1 MRPKLVIFA
10 QMTKKNIVFPLFIR
24 NQFIMKK
31 LIFLLLSLTVVLMIS
46 CQQQKFNYPVTAKVD
61 QVDDYF
67 GTKVADPYRWL
78 EDDTSAQTAEWVKAQ
93 NEVTFGYLGQIPY
106 RQKIQER
113 LTKIWDYPKV
123 SAPYKEGGRYYYSR
137 NDGLQNQFV
146 QYSKETLDGEERMVL
161 DPNTFSEDGTVSLS
175 AFSPSE
181 DGKYIGYG
189 TSTGGSDWNEFFV
202 MDANTLQKLDD
213 HLKWIKFSGMAWYGD
228 GFFYSR
234 FPEPVKGDEL
244 SGKNDNNKVY
254 YHKIGDRQE
263 NDRLIHEDPAN
274 PNWGYYAGITDDKE
288 ILILITTESTKGNKL
303 AFCKAADAGK
313 GFTPIVDDFDHDFSP
328 VQHINGTLYVMTDY
342 NAPKYQLLAI
352 DLKNP
357 AKENWKTILPE
368 KNEVL
373 TSTTIVGNKIIANY
387 MKDAHDLVQIFNLE
401 GNYLY
406 DLDMPVI
413 GSISGF
419 AGKAEDTETFYTV
432 TSFTTPAT
440 IYKYDVVNNKS
451 EEYNRSAIDFDPS
464 LFEVNQVFYTSKDGT
479 KVPMFIVHKKG
490 ITLDGSNPALL
501 YGYGGFNVSLTPTFS
516 MSRLILLENGFVY
529 ALANIRGGGE
539 YGEEWHEA
547 GTKMQKQN
555 VFDDFIAAAEYLIDN
570 KYTSPK
576 KLAVMGGSNG
586 GLLVGAVIN
595 QRPELFGAA
604 IPQVGVM
611 DMLRYHKFTIGK
623 YWAVDY
629 GTSEDSKEMF
639 DYLYK
644 YSPLHSI
651 RKDVEYPA
659 TLVMT
664 ADHDDRVVPAHS
676 FKYIATLQEAYQGKN
691 PVMIRI
697 QTKAGHGGGMPTA
710 MIIEEYSDMWAFL
723 MKNLGVTPNY

>member
-1 MRPKLVIFA
+1 MNKL
-10 QMTKKNIVFPLFIR
+10 
-24 NQFIMKK
+24 
-31 LIFLLLSLTVVLMIS
+31 LIIALSLTTIFMIS

-93 NEVTFGYLGQIPY
+93 NAVTFGYLEQIPY
-106 RQKIQER
+106 RQKIQDR
-113 LTKIWDYPKV
+113 LTEIWDYPKV

-137 NDGLQNQFV
+137 NTGIQNQFV
-146 QYSKETLDGEERMVL
+146 QFSQEALSGEERMVL
-161 DPNTFSEDGTVSLS
+161 DPNTFSEDGTISLS
-175 AFSPSE
+175 NFTPSE

-189 TSTGGSDWNEFFV
+189 ISKAGSDWSEFFV
-202 MDANTLQKLDD
+202 MNAGDVQKLED
-213 HLKWIKFSGMAWYGD
+213 HLMWIKFSGMSWYGD

-234 FPEPVKGDEL
+234 YPEPAKGEEL
-244 SGKNDNNKVY
+244 SGTNENSKVY
-254 YHKIGDRQE
+254 YHKIGDKQE
-263 NDRLIHEDPAN
+263 NDQLIYEDPAN
-274 PNWGYYAGITDDKE
+274 PSWGFSAFASDDKE
-288 ILILITTESTKGNKL
+288 ILVLATNESTKGNQL
-303 AFCKAADAGK
+303 AFRKAADSGK
-313 GFTPIVDDFDHDFSP
+313 PFTTLVDNFEHDYY
-328 VQHINGTLYVMTDY
+328 VIQHINGILYVMTDAD
-342 NAPKYQLLAI
+342 APKYKLIAI

-357 AKENWKTILPE
+357 ARENWKDVIPE
-368 KNEVL
+368 KEEVL
-373 TSTTIVGNKIIANY
+373 TSISMVGQKIIANY
-387 MKDAHDLVQIFNLE
+387 MKDAHNVIQILDLQ

-406 DLDMPVI
+406 DLDMPILGTI
-413 GSISGF
+413 GGFSG
-419 AGKAEDTETFYTV
+419 KINDQETFYTV
-432 TSFTTPAT
+432 TSFTTPAI
-440 IYKYDVVNNKS
+440 IYKYDIANNKS
-451 EEYNRSAIDFDPS
+451 QEYNRSAIDFDPS
-464 LFEVNQVFYTSKDGT
+464 LYEVKQVFYASKDGT
-479 KVPMFIVHKKG
+479 KVPMFLVHKKG
-490 ITLDGSNPALL
+490 LNLGGTNPTLL

-539 YGEEWHEA
+539 YGEDWHEA

-555 VFDDFIAAAEYLIDN
+555 VFDDFIAAAEYLVDN
-570 KYTSPK
+570 KYTSPE

-586 GLLVGAVIN
+586 GLLIGAVVN
-595 QRPELFGAA
+595 QRPELFSVA

-623 YWAVDY
+623 YWATDF

-644 YSPLHSI
+644 YSPIHAI
-651 RKDVEYPA
+651 RKDVEYPT

-676 FKYIATLQEAYQGKN
+676 FKYIATLQENYQGKN

-710 MIIEEYSDMWAFL
+710 MIIEEYADMWAF
-723 MKNLGVTPNY
+723 MMQNLGVTPKY

>member
-1 MRPKLVIFA
+1 M
-10 QMTKKNIVFPLFIR
+10 N
-24 NQFIMKK
+24 K
-31 LIFLLLSLTVVLMIS
+31 LIIIFLSFMTIMMIS
-46 CQQQKFNYPVTAKVD
+46 CQQQKFQYPATTKVD
-61 QVDDYF
+61 QVDEYF

-78 EDDTSAQTAEWVKAQ
+78 EDDTSSQTAEWVKAQ
-93 NEVTFGYLGQIPY
+93 NTLTFGYLEQIPY
-106 RQKIQER
+106 RQKIQDR

-123 SAPYKEGGRYYYSR
+123 SAPYKEGGRYYYSK
-137 NDGLQNQFV
+137 NNGLQNQFV

-161 DPNTFSEDGTVSLS
+161 DPNTFSADGTVSLS
-175 AFSPSE
+175 AFTPSE

-189 TSTGGSDWNEFFV
+189 TSSAGSDWSEFFV
-202 MDANTLQKLDD
+202 MNAGDLSKLDD
-213 HLKWIKFSGMAWYGD
+213 HLKWIKFSGMSWYGD
-228 GFFYSR
+228 GFYYSR
-234 FPEPVKGDEL
+234 YPEPAKGDEL
-244 SGKNDNNKVY
+244 SGANENNKVY
-254 YHKIGDRQE
+254 YHKIGDKQE
-263 NDRLIHEDPAN
+263 NDQLIYEDPAH
-274 PNWGYYAGITDDKE
+274 PNWGFSAYVTDDKE
-288 ILILITTESTKGNKL
+288 IMILTTTESTKGNKL
-303 AFCKAADAGK
+303 AFRNMADK
-313 GFTPIVDDFDHDFSP
+313 KMDFTTLVDNFEHDYSP
-328 VQHINGTLYVMTDY
+328 VQHLNGTLYVMTDDG
-342 NAPKYQLLAI
+342 APKYHLIAI

-357 AKENWKTILPE
+357 AKENWKIILPE

-373 TSTTIVGNKIIANY
+373 TSISMIGNKIVANY
-387 MKDAHDLVQIFNLE
+387 MKDAHNVIQFYDLQ

-406 DLDMPVI
+406 DLEMPI
-413 GSISGF
+413 LGSISGF
-419 AGKAEDTETFYTV
+419 WGKLTDTITFYTV

-440 IYKYDVVNNKS
+440 IYKYDIVKNKS

-464 LFEVNQVFYTSKDGT
+464 LYEVKQVFYTSKDGT

-490 ITLDGSNPALL
+490 LKLDGTNPTLL

-547 GTKMQKQN
+547 GTKMKKQN
-555 VFDDFIAAAEYLIDN
+555 VFDDFIAAAEYLIGS
-570 KYTSPK
+570 KYTSPE

-586 GLLVGAVIN
+586 GLLIGAVVN
-595 QRPELFGAA
+595 QRPELFKVA

-639 DYLYK
+639 EYLYK
-644 YSPLHSI
+644 YSPVHSI
-651 RKDVEYPA
+651 RKEVEYPA
-659 TLVMT
+659 VLVMT

-676 FKYIATLQEAYQGKN
+676 FKYIASLQENYQGKN

-697 QTKAGHGGGMPTA
+697 QTKAGHGGGMPTS
-710 MIIEEYSDMWAFL
+710 MIIEEYADMWAFL
-723 MKNLGVTPNY
+723 MKNLGVVPIYK

>member
-1 MRPKLVIFA
+1 MNKIIISA
-10 QMTKKNIVFPLFIR
+10 
-24 NQFIMKK
+24 
-31 LIFLLLSLTVVLMIS
+31 LSLTMILMIS

-61 QVDDYF
+61 QVDEYF

-93 NEVTFGYLGQIPY
+93 NAVTFGFLEAIPY
-106 RQKIQER
+106 RTKIQER

-123 SAPYKEGGRYYYSR
+123 SAPYKEGGRYYFSK
-137 NDGLQNQFV
+137 NSGIQNQFV

-189 TSTGGSDWNEFFV
+189 ISRGGSDWNEFFV
-202 MDANTLQKLDD
+202 MNAGDLQKLDD
-213 HLKWIKFSGMAWYGD
+213 HIKWIKFSGMSWYGD

-234 FPEPVKGDEL
+234 YPEPAKGDEL
-244 SGKNDNNKVY
+244 SGMNENSKVY
-254 YHKIGDRQE
+254 YHKVGDKQE
-263 NDRLIHEDPAN
+263 NDQLVHEDPAH
-274 PNWGYYAGITDDKE
+274 PNWGFGAGVTEDKE
-288 ILILITTESTKGNKL
+288 ILLLYTNESTKGNKL
-303 AFCKAADAGK
+303 AFRKAADWGK
-313 GFTPIVDDFDHDFSP
+313 GFTPIIDNFDHDYSP
-328 VQHINGTLYVMTDY
+328 VQHINGTLYVMTDDG
-342 NAPKYQLLAI
+342 APKYRLMAI
-352 DLKNP
+352 DLNNP
-357 AKENWKTILPE
+357 AKENWKEVIPE
-368 KNEVL
+368 KTEVL
-373 TSTTIVGNKIIANY
+373 TSISMVGNKIVATY
-387 MKDAHDLVQIFNLE
+387 MKDAHDVVQFYDLE
-401 GNYLY
+401 GKYLY
-406 DLDMPVI
+406 DLEMPI
-413 GSISGF
+413 LGSIGGF
-419 AGKAEDTETFYTV
+419 GGKLTDSITFYTV

-440 IYKYDVVNNKS
+440 IYKYDIANNKS

-464 LFEVNQVFYTSKDGT
+464 LYEVKQVFYASKDGT

-490 ITLDGSNPALL
+490 LVLDGNNPTLL
-501 YGYGGFNVSLTPTFS
+501 YGYGGFNISLTPTFS

-529 ALANIRGGGE
+529 VMANIRGGGE
-539 YGEEWHEA
+539 YGEDWHQA
-547 GTKMQKQN
+547 GTKMNKQN
-555 VFDDFIAAAEYLIDN
+555 VFDDFIAAAEWLVAN

-586 GLLVGAVIN
+586 GLLIGAVVN
-595 QRPELFGAA
+595 QRPDLFAVA

-623 YWAVDY
+623 YWAVDF

-639 DYLYK
+639 DYIYK
-644 YSPLHSI
+644 YSPLHAI
-651 RKDVEYPA
+651 KKDAPYPA
-659 TLVMT
+659 VLVMT

-676 FKYIATLQEAYQGKN
+676 FKYIATLQENYHGKN

-710 MIIEEYSDMWAFL
+710 MIIEEYSDMWAFT
-723 MKNLGVTPNY
+723 MKNLGVTPIY